1 MTFPNR
7 VLPILTFTM
16 LAAVSLQAQKTSAR
30 DAFWSSSDL
39 ITVEPNPAAHKRTV
53 THAQNTGSAGS
64 QPGASGP
71 IGGLQAGDTL
81 RVRKVNQLV
90 AENGYGS
97 APHLVR
103 TSEDHLGLRCSVMR
117 RSAAGEYEEV
127 DADSVF
133 HSGDHIR
140 LSFLPNQ
147 PGYFYVIQQGST
159 GAWAPIYPKRNSA
172 PDANK
177 ISAGQIQV
185 VPGGK
190 QFFLFDQNPGDEK
203 IFVILS
209 RTPIRDL
216 DRVIQDLQS
225 AQPAAPS
232 QQPAESPQTLE
243 AENRIP
249 DAFVQGLASRD
260 LKLVDEEKEDDSKP
274 QADSHEKAIYVVN
287 KASDPASNSQVVLR
301 LELRHE

>member
-7 VLPILTFTM
+7 ALQLLTFTM
-16 LAAVSLQAQKTSAR
+16 LAAATLHAQKTSTR

-39 ITVEPNPAAHKRTV
+39 ITVAPNPAAHKRAV
-53 THAQNTGSAGS
+53 THAQNAGSTGS
-64 QPGASGP
+64 QSGESSP
-71 IGGLQAGDTL
+71 IGGLQSGNTPRMT
-81 RVRKVNQLV
+81 RVSQLV

-97 APHLVR
+97 APHLIR
-103 TSEDHLGLRCSVMR
+103 TSGDHLGLRCSVMR

-147 PGYFYVIQQGST
+147 SGYFYVIQQGST
-159 GAWAPIYPKRNSA
+159 GAWTPIYPKSNSA

-177 ISAGQIQV
+177 ISAGQIQI

-190 QFFLFDQNPGDEK
+190 QSFLFDQNPGDEK

-209 RTPIRDL
+209 RTPIPDI
-216 DRVIQDLQS
+216 DGAIQNLQT

-232 QQPAESPQTLE
+232 QQPAESSQTLE
-243 AENRIP
+243 AVNKIP
-249 DAFVQGLASRD
+249 DLFVQGLASRD

-274 QADSHEKAIYVVN
+274 EADVHEKAIYVVN
-287 KASDPASNSQVVLR
+287 KASGPGSNSEVVLR

>member
-1 MTFPNR
+1 
-7 VLPILTFTM
+7 
-16 LAAVSLQAQKTSAR
+16 
-30 DAFWSSSDL
+30 
-39 ITVEPNPAAHKRTV
+39 
-53 THAQNTGSAGS
+53 
-64 QPGASGP
+64 
-71 IGGLQAGDTL
+71 
-81 RVRKVNQLV
+81 
-90 AENGYGS
+90 
-97 APHLVR
+97 
-103 TSEDHLGLRCSVMR
+103 MR
-117 RSAAGEYEEV
+117 RSAEGEYEEV

-159 GAWAPIYPKRNSA
+159 GTWAPIYPKRNSA

-177 ISAGQIQV
+177 ISAGQIQI

-190 QFFLFDQNPGDEK
+190 QSFLFDQNPGDEK

-209 RTPIRDL
+209 RTPIPDI
-216 DRVIQDLQS
+216 DRAIQDLQS

-232 QQPAESPQTLE
+232 QQPDESPQTLE
-243 AENRIP
+243 AANKIP

-274 QADSHEKAIYVVN
+274 QADTHEKAIYVVN
-287 KASDPASNSQVVLR
+287 KASDPASNSEVVLR